1 MIYKYNIDYI
11 CMTMLLLQLIIM
23 TSMMM
28 IIIIIIKIIRTSR
41 IKRSDK
47 YNDNNNVIGDD
58 RQD

>member
-23 TSMMM
+23 TSMM
-28 IIIIIIKIIRTSR
+28 IIIIIKIIRTSR

-47 YNDNNNVIGDD
+47 YNDNNVIGDD